1 MERMLDFLPI
11 PLEIIDIILEYYNIY
26 KVEHMILFKE
36 TLNLIDSYP
45 TFNRQVKQRVRRG
58 TEMYYQFDYEDRN
71 YYVIQKSSYLKT
83 LQSVF
88 SISFRN

>member
-1 MERMLDFLPI
+1 MLDLLPI

-58 TEMYYQFDYEDRN
+58 TEIYCQFDYQDHN
-71 YYVIQKSSYLKT
+71 YYVIKKSSYIKT

-88 SISFRN
+88 SISCGN